1 MDYDDPYELEADLYY
16 KNSKAPFEI
25 MVDTFHG
32 IYNRNW
38 KLYLQS
44 IEWDSEWLRHDTM
57 AEMIERFE
65 RKEKELHPFK
75 QFI

>member
-57 AEMIERFE
+57 SEMIERFE
-65 RKEKELHPFK
+65 RKQKELHPFK

>member
-38 KLYLQS
+38 KLYLES

-57 AEMIERFE
+57 VEMIERFE
-65 RKEKELHPFK
+65 RKQKELHPFK